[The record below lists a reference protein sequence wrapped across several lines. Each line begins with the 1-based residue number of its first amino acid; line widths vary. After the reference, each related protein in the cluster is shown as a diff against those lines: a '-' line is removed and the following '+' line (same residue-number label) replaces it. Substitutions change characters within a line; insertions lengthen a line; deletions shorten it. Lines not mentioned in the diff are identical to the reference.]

1 MISQPLFRRFATAR
15 PLALCAALL
24 VLEAVASNALA
35 AQTSISDEPLATR
48 PNVKAKPNLMF
59 VLDDSGSMNWSYM
72 PDELGRSRDA
82 TDEPYSTKYGYWS
95 SQCNGVAYD
104 PTFTYEPPRK
114 ADGTSYDPA
123 DFNSAWND
131 GFQGGNSKTNLGDTD
146 TVSVERSSSSNVEI
160 GTGTKSFVVSGS
172 ANAADTFK
180 IGDEVTLDS
189 STWATARWM
198 RGVVTGWSA
207 SGGTWTLTVNVTSKA
222 GSGSRNSWEITQTRQ
237 VGKRYYYRYT
247 GNKTAVPPMSWRY
260 DSSGDVDTN
269 TDFYKQCMSNEGS
282 APGSNVFQKV
292 VILDQSAE
300 QRQNYANWYSYY
312 RKRTFLMRT
321 AVGRAFEALND
332 GYRVGFSTINS
343 SKTAATSSGF
353 EPVGV
358 FDGTHKSTVFT
369 KLYNS
374 TANGSTPLRG
384 ALSKIGQYYANKASG
399 QTSDPVQYSCQ
410 RNYALLSTDGYW
422 NDSVNDSY
430 GPRDLSGNNVGN
442 TDGIGVDRPMHD
454 GTVSVTTYE
463 RVGYRVGSRGG
474 NNCSNSQYRVRE
486 TLQTSSNGTDWTP
499 ATPSAPGNNNNGGT
513 CRAGTYVLPNTSG
526 TNVADASQ
534 KANGIVYATA
544 TSSTSTPAKSS
555 NTLADVAQYYYTTDL
570 RSSALGNCTSSSSG
584 TEQNVCTNSLKAAG
598 RDTATHQHMTTFTIG
613 LGVSGTLR
621 YDRNY
626 LTQTSGDFADIV
638 SGAADWPV
646 PPNSGG
652 DARTIDDLWHAAVNG
667 RGQYYSALNAADLG
681 QAISGVVNT
690 IMEETGSSAAAA
702 TSALELVPGDN
713 NQVYQASYTTQ
724 SWTGDLKAYQLNGET
739 GDIGTTAQWSAQ
751 TLLTQRTS
759 ARRILYRGGTTS
771 SLVDFNWTNLQADS
785 LDGHFSNLCSKTVVS
800 TQCTGLSAADLT
812 AANTGENLVNY
823 LRGTRT
829 LETATSDRAALY
841 RVRKGVLGDI
851 VNGAPVYVGKPPFAY
866 GDDGYAAFVT
876 SKKNRKG
883 VVYVA
888 ANDGMLHA
896 FSASGSDGG
905 TELWAF
911 VPRSVMPEMYRLADN
926 GYESRHRFFVDGKPE
941 IADIKVGSDWKT
953 ILVGGLGKGGRAY
966 YALDVT
972 DPENPQALWEFTNDN
987 LGLSFGNPVI
997 TKRADGTWVVV
1008 FASGYNNVSPGD
1020 GKGRLF
1026 VLNANTGEKLLDIPT
1041 TAGSTDTP
1049 SGLARI
1055 NAWVDD
1061 PSNNTAKR
1069 FYGGDLLGNLWR
1081 FDIDDLVE
1089 PHGAALLLAS
1099 FRKDGNVQPIT
1110 ARPELA
1116 EIAGKAVIVVG
1127 TGRYLSTDDLANT
1140 QTQTIYA
1147 IKDALT
1153 STSLGNVRA
1162 GSTLVQQ
1169 TFTLDNEAQ
1178 TASISNHTVNWNEKN
1193 GWYVDLPHE
1202 GERINID
1209 VALQFDTLSIAT
1221 AIPNSDACSSGGSSW
1236 RYYLNVR
1243 DGTGFTDVAGELW
1256 SASSLIVGQSWV
1268 KLTNDETR
1276 ILRQGSD
1283 GSIRAERPPG
1293 GGGAAGMPLRSAWRE
1308 LAN

>member
-24 VLEAVASNALA
+24 VLGAVASNALA

-48 PNVKAKPNLMF
+48 PNVQAKPNLMF
-59 VLDDSGSMNWSYM
+59 IMDDSGSMAFEYM
-72 PDELGRSRDA
+72 PDDLKDLSGTFGYRSA
-82 TDEPYSTKYGYWS
+82 
-95 SQCNGVAYD
+95 QCNGLAYD
-104 PTFTYEPPRK
+104 PGVIYSPPLK
-114 ADGTSYDPA
+114 ANGDPFPDASFHAAWTDGLQATGSTNLD
-123 DFNSAWND
+123 
-131 GFQGGNSKTNLGDTD
+131 GNSSTRTLSASPAVTPGL
-146 TVSVERSSSSNVEI
+146 
-160 GTGTKSFVVSGS
+160 GTK
-172 ANAADTFK
+172 TFK
-180 IGDEVTLDS
+180 FTGSNYNADLGIGEGDVVALVAGNVRLSGTVTQW
-189 STWATARWM
+189 T
-198 RGVVTGWSA
+198 VTGNNSPY
-207 SGGTWTLTVNVTSKA
+207 SYLLEVNVTGVTGTSATAITNWTLGKI
-222 GSGSRNSWEITQTRQ
+222 SGQI
-237 VGKRYYYRYT
+237 YYRYK
-247 GNKTAVPPMSWRY
+247 GSQPKMAWRY
-260 DSSGDVDTN
+260 TSTDVIKNTFYNECAYSTSSNAGAALFERVVVT
-269 TDFYKQCMSNEGS
+269 S
-282 APGSNVFQKV
+282 A
-292 VILDQSAE
+292 SAE
-300 QRQNYANWYSYY
+300 AQNYANWYAYY
-312 RKRTFLMRT
+312 RSRSLLMRT
-321 AVGRAFEALND
+321 TVGKAFSALD
-332 GYRVGFSTINS
+332 GGYRVGFSTINKS
-343 SKTAATSSGF
+343 YKSTATGDGF
-353 EPVGV
+353 HPLGAFE
-358 FDGTHKSTVFT
+358 GTHKTDLFT
-369 KLYNS
+369 KLYS
-374 TANGSTPLRG
+374 APASGGTPLRG
-384 ALSKIGQYYANKASG
+384 ALSKIGRYYANKANMGHSV
-399 QTSDPVQYSCQ
+399 DPVQYSCQ

-422 NDSVNDSY
+422 NKGGNTGEEDDKTY
-430 GPRDLSGNNVGN
+430 GALDLDMKMVGN
-442 TDGIGVDRPMHD
+442 QDGIGVPRPMFD
-454 GTVSVTTYE
+454 GTTAVTVYSRTAYK
-463 RVGYRVGSRGG
+463 VAQGSSSGSCRIRDGK
-474 NNCSNSQYRVRE
+474 YWVRS
-486 TLQTSSNGTDWTP
+486 TAQTSTDALNWTP
-499 ATPSAPGNNNNGGT
+499 EAAAPSSSNRT
-513 CRAGTYVLPNTSG
+513 CYSGSDVLPGTSG
-526 TNVADASQ
+526 TSVENAYKKEGNMV
-534 KANGIVYATA
+534 GT
-544 TSSTSTPAKSS
+544 TPTSTSETTGGSA

-570 RSSALGNCTSSSSG
+570 RSKALGNCTSSSSG
-584 TEQNVCTNSLKAAG
+584 TEQEVCTDSIKPSG

-613 LGVSGTLR
+613 MGLNGTLPYDKDYLTATTGTYADLVSGPT
-621 YDRNY
+621 N
-626 LTQTSGDFADIV
+626 
-638 SGAADWPV
+638 WPV
-646 PPNSGG
+646 PQLTGLSGSTG
-652 DARTIDDLWHAAVNG
+652 DARNIDDLWHAAVNG
-667 RGQYYSALNAADLG
+667 RGQYFSASNATELR
-681 QAISGVVNT
+681 QAISSVVNT

-713 NQVYQASYTTQ
+713 NQVYQASYTTKT
-724 SWTGDLKAYQLNGET
+724 WTGDLKAYQLNGET
-739 GDIGTTAQWSAQ
+739 GEIGSTAQWSAQ
-751 TLLTQRTS
+751 ALLTQRTS

-866 GDDGYAAFVT
+866 GDDGYAAFVA

-911 VPRSVMPEMYRLADN
+911 VPRAVMPEMYRLADN

-987 LGLSFGNPVI
+987 LGLSFSNPVI